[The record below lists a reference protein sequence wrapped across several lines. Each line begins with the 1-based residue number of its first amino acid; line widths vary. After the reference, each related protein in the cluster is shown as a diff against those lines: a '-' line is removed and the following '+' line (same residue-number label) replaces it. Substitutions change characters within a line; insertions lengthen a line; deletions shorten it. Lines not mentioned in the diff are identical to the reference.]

1 MSCKVYKSRI
11 DIWVYV
17 LLVLSVGGCFILPA
31 INGEP
36 VIGIII
42 AGSMAAIWAV
52 GLFGVKYEIRGNK
65 LGIRNLFKWIWI
77 PIDKISEVKKT
88 KGYLA
93 GAASSS
99 QRVSIKISDRKIL
112 NSSMP
117 VEISPCDIDGF
128 IDNLLRIN
136 PSIKISA

>member
-1 MSCKVYKSRI
+1 MYKSRI
-11 DIWVYV
+11 DLWVYV

-52 GLFGVKYEIRGNK
+52 GLLGVKYEIRENK

-93 GAASSS
+93 GAASSF
-99 QRVSIKISDRKIL
+99 QRVSIRISDRKIL

-128 IDNLLRIN
+128 IDDLLRIN